1 MQFKMEPKES
11 IKSLKEPEKRLKIN
25 NPNPRNDKAAAPG
38 SKIPARPPLSFP
50 DHNQAQTQ
58 VLSVMPSTASSFLRI
73 LATNLSRSSAVNSSS
88 PCLKVTVKAILFMV
102 GGIGMPS

>member
-11 IKSLKEPEKRLKIN
+11 IKSLKEPEKGSNRSSQIPETTRRPTGKQ
-25 NPNPRNDKAAAPG
+25 NPGTAAFIILR
-38 SKIPARPPLSFP
+38 SMIQK
-50 DHNQAQTQ
+50 QTQ